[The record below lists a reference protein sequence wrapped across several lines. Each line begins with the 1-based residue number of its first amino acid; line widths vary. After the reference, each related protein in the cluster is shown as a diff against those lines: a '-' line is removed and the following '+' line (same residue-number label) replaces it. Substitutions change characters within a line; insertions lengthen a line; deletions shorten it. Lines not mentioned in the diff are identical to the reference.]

1 MIRPLPYAA
10 LVLVSAACTT
20 FSTIRSAE
28 VRPGPGLTVQAAM
41 AWSPGDAAGWFWS
54 LECESHCDHAI
65 AGMDFALAFG
75 SAGALPLA
83 LGFGLN
89 GTNPYLDGY
98 LQLSTSRKLP
108 FGVGARLGLPFESW
122 TEHQVY
128 GRLDVP
134 LGRGMRLLWNPGV
147 FYHTGTSPNGQN
159 PGSFLGLVQG
169 VGMEM
174 GDDGMTITP
183 GLTLVLGR
191 AERNSYGDQI
201 GPEQRPFLSTSV
213 AIAFKRKR
221 Q

>member
-1 MIRPLPYAA
+1 VIRLLPYA
-10 LVLVSAACTT
+10 VLVIASAACTT

-28 VRPGPGLTVQAAM
+28 VRPGPGLTVQGAM

-54 LECESHCDHAI
+54 IECESHCNHAI
-65 AGMDFALAFG
+65 AAMDFALAFG
-75 SAGALPLA
+75 STGAMPVA

-89 GTNPYLDGY
+89 GTSPYVDGY
-98 LQLSTSRKLP
+98 LQLNKSRGLP
-108 FGVGARLGLPFESW
+108 FGVGARIGLPFESW
-122 TEHQVY
+122 NEHQVY
-128 GRLDVP
+128 GRLDIP
-134 LGRGMRLLWNPGV
+134 LARDARLLYNPGV

-159 PGSFLGLVQG
+159 PGSFLGIVQA

-174 GDDGMTITP
+174 GDGSMTITP
-183 GLTLVLGR
+183 GLSLVLGR

-201 GPEQRPFLSTSV
+201 GPEHRPFLTTSV